1 MLQVDFSRVP
11 VFYHKY
17 INLVKEQ
24 DLSEALRNHQNNLAS
39 ELNNIPEST
48 WDYRYAEGK
57 WTIKEL
63 VQHIIDGERI
73 FCYRAL
79 NFARKDSNE
88 LPGFD
93 ENEFAAVSNAD
104 KRSKKDLLDE
114 LTTVQKSSMQ
124 LFASFDEEQ
133 LDQSGTANGN
143 SIYVKGIGFIIVG
156 HTLHHLNIIRER
168 YLQKKIPA

>member
-1 MLQVDFSRVP
+1 MPQVELSRVP

-17 INLVKEQ
+17 INLVNET
-24 DLSEALRNHQNNLAS
+24 DLSSAMQNHQQNLVS
-39 ELNNIPEST
+39 VLKNIPDEK

-57 WTIKEL
+57 WSIKEL
-63 VQHIIDGERI
+63 VQHIIDSERI

-79 NFARKDSNE
+79 NFARKDTNE

-93 ENEFAAVSNAD
+93 ENEFASVSKAD
-104 KRSKKDLLDE
+104 KRSKQDLIDE
-114 LTTVQKSSMQ
+114 LITVQRSSLQ

-133 LDQSGTANGN
+133 LDQSGKANGN
-143 SIYVKGIGFIIVG
+143 SIYVNGIGFIIVG
-156 HTLHHLNIIRER
+156 HALHHLKVLKER

>member
-1 MLQVDFSRVP
+1 MPQVDLSRVP

-17 INLVKEQ
+17 INLVNEQ
-24 DLSEALRNHQNNLAS
+24 NLNEAMRNHQFSLVS
-39 ELNNIPEST
+39 ELKNIPDEK

-57 WTIKEL
+57 WTIKEV

-79 NFARKDSNE
+79 NFARKDRNE

-93 ENEFAAVSNAD
+93 ENEFAAVSKAD
-104 KRSKKDLLDE
+104 KRSKHDLLEE

-133 LDQSGTANGN
+133 LDQSGKANGN
-143 SIYVKGIGFIIVG
+143 SIYVNGIGFIIVG
-156 HTLHHLNIIRER
+156 HTLHHLNILRER

>member
-1 MLQVDFSRVP
+1 MPQVDLSRVP
-11 VFYHKY
+11 VFYHNY
-17 INLVKEQ
+17 ILQVMEEDLSDAMQKHQLNLVSVLK
-24 DLSEALRNHQNNLAS
+24 
-39 ELNNIPEST
+39 NIPDEK

-57 WTIKEL
+57 WSIKEL
-63 VQHIIDGERI
+63 VQHIIDSERI

-93 ENEFAAVSNAD
+93 ENEFAAVSKAD
-104 KRSKKDLLDE
+104 KRSKQDLLEE
-114 LTTVQKSSMQ
+114 LITVQRSSLQ

-133 LDQSGTANGN
+133 LDQSGKANGN

-156 HTLHHLNIIRER
+156 HAIHHSNVLMER